1 VTPSKGKRTKKRKRR
16 EAKLAGED
24 AAPRLT
30 ETPAPP
36 QIASAVV
43 IGLNNIVRSLQ
54 SLSQQSKPQA
64 LSKEL
69 ESHKDDSE
77 KLSTSSGSP
86 AKRASKSKLVD
97 PKKDGPSEASKSPNS
112 PALVASEQSLV
123 DNSAGNSGRVPESNS
138 PADTT
143 KSNPSLIP
151 PHFSAIFVPA
161 PSPPSIIHAHLPML
175 IFTASLAHPNLPPTR
190 LVTLPKGSEAR
201 LCEALGL
208 PRVSFIGILEDAP
221 HSKGLIDQA
230 RESVPEIEIPWLSEA
245 KKGEYLGVKINAIE
259 TFVGAGKKEKE
270 KVV

>member
-16 EAKLAGED
+16 EPKLVGED

-36 QIASAVV
+36 EISSAMM

-64 LSKEL
+64 LSKDL
-69 ESHKDDSE
+69 ESHKDDSNR
-77 KLSTSSGSP
+77 LSTPSGSP
-86 AKRASKSKLVD
+86 AKSASKSKLVD
-97 PKKDGPSEASKSPNS
+97 HKKDDPSEASKSPNS
-112 PALVASEQSLV
+112 PALVTSEKSLV
-123 DNSAGNSGRVPESNS
+123 DNSIDDSGRVPQSNS

-143 KSNPSLIP
+143 TSNPSSMA
-151 PHFSAIFVPA
+151 PHFSAIFVSA
-161 PSPPSIIHAHLPML
+161 SSPPSIIHAHLPML
-175 IFTASLAHPNLPPTR
+175 IFTASLAHPDLPPTR
-190 LVTLPKGSEAR
+190 LVTLPKGSESR

-221 HSKGLIDQA
+221 HSKGLIELV
-230 RESVPEIEIPWLSEA
+230 RGSVPEIEIPWLTEV
-245 KKGEYLGVKINAIE
+245 KRGEYLGVKINAIE
-259 TFVGAGKKEKE
+259 TFVGARKKEKE